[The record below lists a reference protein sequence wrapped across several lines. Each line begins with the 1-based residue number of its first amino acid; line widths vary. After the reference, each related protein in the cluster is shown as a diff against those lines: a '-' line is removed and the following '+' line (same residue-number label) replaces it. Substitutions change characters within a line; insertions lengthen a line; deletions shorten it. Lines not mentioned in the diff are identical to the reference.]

1 VKAKLPPTTA
11 AVMGETAEPPLSV
24 EADSI
29 CPELIALA
37 VGQVTVGVALFTC
50 TLTVLLTGE

>member
-1 VKAKLPPTTA
+1 VNAKPPDTVA
-11 AVMGETAEPPLSV
+11 LVIGETADPPLSV

-29 CPELIALA
+29 CPKLIALA
-37 VGQVTVGVALFTC
+37 VGHVTVGVALFTC